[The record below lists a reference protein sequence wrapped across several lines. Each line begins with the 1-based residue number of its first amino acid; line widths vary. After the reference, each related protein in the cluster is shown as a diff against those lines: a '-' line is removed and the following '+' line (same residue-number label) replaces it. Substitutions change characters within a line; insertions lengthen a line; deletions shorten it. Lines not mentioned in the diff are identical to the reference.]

1 MGSWSGKSQTVDSI
15 RLFFMQEGMI
25 WKILFTF
32 AVKMKKI
39 TKYRILILL
48 APLVIGII
56 AAIAAGPKDV
66 KRFYDANRKSSL
78 FDLKQK
84 GNEYA
89 VRGETD
95 SAMASYSIIINA
107 YSESMP
113 DEDKAVCAAAL
124 NNVGYLYFMNMHD
137 FAQAYYYLIRA
148 LGVAE
153 ECGYTK
159 GMADIYLNMGNVF
172 MNFGNPDEAYVNY
185 RKAAEYA
192 LAEKNYEKYLIC
204 YANILPTVYI
214 DRSAKDA
221 AANAAALDSVNIP
234 GNIPLLTTSRLLREA
249 CRELDGGNSDKADSL
264 LEKAADKV
272 DSRLT
277 PERFIQSIQDMRAKN
292 MGERKRY
299 TDAARIYRSCAD
311 MASAAGNYDLLGVSY
326 YNLAD
331 CYELAGMHDSAV
343 YYRNKRH
350 EVEDSLYGSKK
361 YGQIKDLQASFRM
374 KKTDEEI
381 KELVHKRD
389 TQRLVIAI
397 VSAAAVIVLI
407 LLVLLILERRRLRAS
422 NEELFNRV
430 EDLLRAQDQ
439 LRQAA
444 EEDTQER
451 KSLVDN
457 EEGDAILKKVLQ
469 YMDSS
474 PEIYTPGFSIDTLC
488 AAIDS
493 KTRYVSYVIN
503 EKLGKNFSTLLSE
516 YRIREA
522 CRRLSDPAGFG
533 NITIEG
539 VGLSLGFRS
548 RSNFA
553 AHFKKQT
560 GLSPNEFLKIAQK
573 KLRQP
578 TNQSE

>member
-1 MGSWSGKSQTVDSI
+1 MPEYTV
-15 RLFFMQEGMI
+15 
-25 WKILFTF
+25 WKFLFTF
-32 AVKMKKI
+32 AVEMKKI

-48 APLVIGII
+48 APLIIGII

-66 KRFYDANRKSSL
+66 KRFYDTNRKTSL
-78 FDLKQK
+78 LDLKQK
-84 GNEYA
+84 GNEYF

-113 DEDKAVCAAAL
+113 NEDKAVCAAAL

-148 LGVAE
+148 LEVAE
-153 ECGYTK
+153 ECNYTK
-159 GMADIYLNMGNVF
+159 GMTDIYLNMGNVF
-172 MNFGNPDEAYVNY
+172 ENFGNPDEAYVNY
-185 RKAAEYA
+185 QKAAEYA
-192 LAEKNYEKYLIC
+192 LADKNYEKYLIC
-204 YANILPTVYI
+204 YTNLLPTAYI
-214 DRSAKDA
+214 NRSVKDA
-221 AANAAALDSVNIP
+221 AANASALDSLNIP
-234 GNIPLLTTSRLLREA
+234 QNTPLLATAKFLRKA
-249 CRELDGGNSDKADSL
+249 CRELNGGNPDKADSL
-264 LEKAADKV
+264 MEKAVKKV
-272 DSRLT
+272 DSRFT
-277 PERFIQSIQDMRAKN
+277 PERFMQSIQDMRAKN

-299 TDAARIYRSCAD
+299 TDAARIYRNCAD
-311 MASAAGNYDLLGVSY
+311 MASTAGNYDLLGVSY

-331 CYELAGMHDSAV
+331 CYEQAGMHDSAV
-343 YYRNKRH
+343 FYRNKRH

-361 YGQIKDLQASFRM
+361 YGEIKDLQASFRM

-381 KELVHKRD
+381 KELIHKRD

-397 VSAAAVIVLI
+397 VSVAAVIVLI

-430 EDLLRAQDQ
+430 EDLLRARDQ
-439 LRQAA
+439 LRKATDD
-444 EEDTQER
+444 DTQER
-451 KSLVDN
+451 KSLVDS

-474 PEIYTPGFSIDTLC
+474 PEIFTPGFSIDTLC

-522 CRRLSDPAGFG
+522 CRRLSDPAQFG

-573 KLRQP
+573 KAKQP

>member
-1 MGSWSGKSQTVDSI
+1 M
-15 RLFFMQEGMI
+15 
-25 WKILFTF
+25 FTF

-39 TKYRILILL
+39 TKYRILILIT
-48 APLVIGII
+48 PLVIGII
-56 AAIAAGPKDV
+56 AALAAGPKDV
-66 KRFYDANRKSSL
+66 ERFYDANRNSSL
-78 FDLKQK
+78 LDLKQK

-107 YSESMP
+107 YSPSMSK
-113 DEDKAVCAAAL
+113 EDKSLCAAAL
-124 NNVGYLYFMNMHD
+124 NNVGYLYFMHMHD

-148 LGVAE
+148 LEVAE
-153 ECGYTK
+153 ECNYTK
-159 GMADIYLNMGNVF
+159 GMTDIYLNMGNVF

-192 LAEKNYEKYLIC
+192 LADKNYEKYLIC
-204 YANILPTVYI
+204 YANLLPTVYI
-214 DRSAKDA
+214 ERSAKEA
-221 AANAAALDSVNIP
+221 AANASALDSVNIP

-299 TDAARIYRSCAD
+299 ADAAQIYRNCID
-311 MASAAGNYDLLGVSY
+311 MASRAGNYDLLGVSY

-331 CYELAGMHDSAV
+331 CYEQAGMNDSAIF
-343 YYRNKRH
+343 YRNKRH
-350 EVEDSLYGSKK
+350 EVEDSLYGNKK
-361 YGQIKDLQASFRM
+361 YGQIKDLQASFHM

-389 TQRLVIAI
+389 TQRLIIAI

-407 LLVLLILERRRLRAS
+407 LLVLLIMERCRLRAS

-430 EDLLRAQDQ
+430 EDLLNAQDQ
-439 LRQAA
+439 LRNTT
-444 EEDTQER
+444 DDDIQER

-457 EEGDAILKKVLQ
+457 EEGDAILKKVLH

-474 PEIYTPGFSIDTLC
+474 PEIFTPGFSIDTLC
-488 AAIDS
+488 AAIGS

-516 YRIREA
+516 YRIREG
-522 CRRLSDPAGFG
+522 CRRLSDPAQFG

-539 VGLSLGFRS
+539 VGVSLGFRS

-573 KLRQP
+573 KIKHP
-578 TNQSE
+578 TDTSE